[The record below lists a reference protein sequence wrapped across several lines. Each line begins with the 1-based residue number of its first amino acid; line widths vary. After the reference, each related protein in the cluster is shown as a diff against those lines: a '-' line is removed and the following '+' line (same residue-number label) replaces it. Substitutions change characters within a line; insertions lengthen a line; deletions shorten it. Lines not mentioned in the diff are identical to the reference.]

1 MGQQGG
7 KYDRALPPGTPGQ
20 PGWAQGGPVD
30 GSPSLQAVRS
40 LRATA
45 VAGSTDGEVGGAAPP
60 RAALSQ
66 GQLDTAPPPVL
77 PF

>member
-1 MGQQGG
+1 M
-7 KYDRALPPGTPGQ
+7 
-20 PGWAQGGPVD
+20 D
-30 GSPSLQAVRS
+30 GSPGLQAVRS